1 MRILLVDDNS
11 LVAQATMGALAAAGH
26 RAEWAVTAEAALLR
40 HQPGIWDFV
49 LTDIRLPGIDGW
61 QLIARLHEREPR
73 LPVGVITG
81 WPPLP
86 GDPSAAERGARFLLV
101 KPVDPAELVSE
112 IARVADLRVVAG
124 S

>member
-11 LVAQATMGALAAAGH
+11 LVAQATMGVLAAAGH

-40 HQPGIWDFV
+40 HQPGVWDFV

-86 GDPSAAERGARFLLV
+86 GEPGPTERGARFLLV
-101 KPVDPAELVSE
+101 KPVDPLELVRE
-112 IARVADLRVVAG
+112 IARVMEIQLG
-124 S
+124 PGP

>member
-11 LVAQATMGALAAAGH
+11 LVAQATMGVLAASGH

-40 HQPGIWDFV
+40 HQPGMWDFV
-49 LTDIRLPGIDGW
+49 LTDIRLPGMDGW
-61 QLIARLHEREPR
+61 QLITRLHEREPR

-86 GDPSAAERGARFLLV
+86 GEPGPAERGARFLMV

-112 IARVADLRVVAG
+112 IARAVDIRAIAG
-124 S
+124 A

>member
-11 LVAQATMGALAAAGH
+11 LVAQATMGVLAAAGH
-26 RAEWAVTAEAALLR
+26 RPDWAVTAEAALLR
-40 HQPGIWDFV
+40 HQPGVWDFV
-49 LTDIRLPGIDGW
+49 LTDLRLPGMDGW
-61 QLIARLHEREPR
+61 AFIARLHEREPR

-86 GDPSAAERGARFLLV
+86 GEPGPIERGARFLLV
-101 KPVDPAELVSE
+101 KPVDPVELVKE
-112 IARVADLRVVAG
+112 LARVGEPRVTAG